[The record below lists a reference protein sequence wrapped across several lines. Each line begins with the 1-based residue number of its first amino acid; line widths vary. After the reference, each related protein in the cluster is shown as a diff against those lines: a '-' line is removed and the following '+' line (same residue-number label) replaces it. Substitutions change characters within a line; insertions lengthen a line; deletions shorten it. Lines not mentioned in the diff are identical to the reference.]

1 MDFCIV
7 QNGQMGIKKII
18 HWTKRSFVIDIFA
31 AMTTEN
37 PQAFSWEAFF
47 FGGGGVGVGGLWH
60 LPLRSVKQNAK
71 DIFIEERNN
80 KNKVYFDI
88 EWKS

>member
-18 HWTKRSFVIDIFA
+18 HLTKRSFVIDIFA

-37 PQAFSWEAFF
+37 PQAFRWEAFF
-47 FGGGGVGVGGLWH
+47 FGGGGSRGGGIMTFIT
-60 LPLRSVKQNAK
+60 SFSKAK
-71 DIFIEERNN
+71 CQR
-80 KNKVYFDI
+80 YFH
-88 EWKS
+88 